1 MNRFN
6 AIDSIRPPGG
16 GRLFRVP
23 LAVLAL
29 PGIDEAPLL
38 AWVTYVSLAYSPTAG
53 GRTTKYVNLSN
64 NTLLEQRYPYLLL
77 IVQDTDVVTIF
88 KGLVPSLE
96 RAGTDTPLLTNE
108 FILLR
113 LTEWPQYQSRPV
125 RKIDLAMI
133 AVHGAKERI
142 KAELEVLL
150 KKADPRYDIR
160 TVFDDVP
167 LEALGFSL
175 ARASNQL

>member
-38 AWVTYVSLAYSPTAG
+38 AW
-53 GRTTKYVNLSN
+53 
-64 NTLLEQRYPYLLL
+64 RYPYLLL